1 MTVQYDFYKNP
12 SPKDSKKRVR
22 YHARV
27 VPYGTVDTKEL
38 AQRIHSRCTVTP
50 ADVKAVLS
58 SLSDV
63 VIEELKDG
71 NRIHIEG
78 LGYLQITLE
87 CPPVQ
92 SPKEIRAES
101 IRFKSVAFRPEAE
114 LKKRLRVSRFERV
127 PRKNHSS
134 GLMAGERLDALLAGY
149 FAKHGHITRIGFQ
162 TLCGFTRTTAN
173 RRLKELREAGK
184 IDCLGAARASIY
196 VAGEK
201 LDVHSQGSQ
210 GSQEIAGL

>member
-1 MTVQYDFYKNP
+1 MAVQYDFYKNP

-27 VPYGTVDTKEL
+27 VPYGTVDTNKL

-87 CPPVQ
+87 CPPIQ
-92 SPKEIRAES
+92 STKEIRAES
-101 IRFKSVAFRPEAE
+101 IRFKSVAFRSEAE
-114 LKKRLRVSRFERV
+114 LRKRLRIARFERA

-134 GLMAGERLDALLAGY
+134 GLVAGGRLDALLAGY
-149 FAKHGHITRIGFQ
+149 FATHDRITRIGFQ

-173 RRLKELREAGK
+173 RRLKELRETGK
-184 IDCLGAARASIY
+184 IDCLGAA
-196 VAGEK
+196 
-201 LDVHSQGSQ
+201 
-210 GSQEIAGL
+210 

>member
-1 MTVQYDFYKNP
+1 MAVQYDFYKNP

-27 VPYGTVDTKEL
+27 VPYGTVDTNKL

-87 CPPVQ
+87 CPPIQ
-92 SPKEIRAES
+92 STKEIRAES
-101 IRFKSVAFRPEAE
+101 IRFKSVAFRSEAE
-114 LKKRLRVSRFERV
+114 LRKRLRIARFERA
-127 PRKNHSS
+127 PHKNHSS
-134 GLMAGERLDALLAGY
+134 GLVAGGRLDALLAGY
-149 FAKHGHITRIGFQ
+149 FATHDRITRIGFQ
-162 TLCGFTRTTAN
+162 TLCGFTRTMAN
-173 RRLKELREAGK
+173 RRLKELRETGK
-184 IDCLGAARASIY
+184 IDCLGAA
-196 VAGEK
+196 
-201 LDVHSQGSQ
+201 
-210 GSQEIAGL
+210 